1 MRSRAAPVTTGPISL
16 SASRPGPTLTARAFS
31 LTAAIRSSRGADPTA
46 TAAEIAMHRSPA
58 EPKAAATR
66 WSLA

>member
-1 MRSRAAPVTTGPISL
+1 MRSRAAEVTTGPISL

-31 LTAAIRSSRGADPTA
+31 LTAAISSSPAEPTV
-46 TAAEIAMHRSPA
+46 TAVEIAMHRSPA

>member
-31 LTAAIRSSRGADPTA
+31 LTAAIRSSAAPPTA

-58 EPKAAATR
+58 EPNAAATR